1 MSLQASNASLLQKFL
16 GTRFGWRS
24 KLLTSR
30 KIIIILLAYA
40 EWVNVAKG
48 GGQSF
53 FLEYAQWVNVA
64 KLSLTAEIFEGRRL
78 QDCH

>member
-1 MSLQASNASLLQKFL
+1 MLVCYRSFL
-16 GTRFGWRS
+16 GLGLGGGQSF
-24 KLLTSR
+24 
-30 KIIIILLAYA
+30 LLAYA

-53 FLEYAQWVNVA
+53 FLAYAQWVNVA